1 MPIFNIKVIIFVCLF
16 FITSIS
22 SISINNKGKT
32 LEDLFNRISNKKYL
46 HKYIIKKKKNT
57 PPFVCPF
64 GRENKKTTFDCIK
77 RKWLKSSNQL
87 FTIWSNTIPK
97 IPVND
102 KLEREQ
108 INTEKSYC
116 IRKKLEINKNF
127 NYFDLSTLNT
137 YCNFYKLCI
146 ADLVNDHTQNNGH
159 NNYNL
164 GNIKKRYFVKSH
176 HLNSDPLE
184 EESYIFI
191 IGQKKEKLQIKSSI
205 YDKIHSSVNNT
216 IYYYYLMF
224 MSKILDHTFY
234 LVYNAHTYDDANNS
248 NDWNG
253 SNNGNFNNT
262 QNTDNNYNF
271 IIYKNEIIY
280 PFKSTMNPAFPPYK
294 NHSTNNS
301 CISDF
306 YLIEVC
312 HCLNGITYKQSIY
325 SLLGNISKLY
335 FKLELVSYI
344 LQLSPV
350 FYHILIIII
359 CSLIFSYI
367 FYKIFLKYKINF

>member
-16 FITSIS
+16 FITNIS
-22 SISINNKGKT
+22 SILINNKGRT
-32 LEDLFNRISNKKYL
+32 LEDLFNRISNKIYL
-46 HKYIIKKKKNT
+46 HEYTIKKKNNT
-57 PPFVCPF
+57 TPFVCPF

-87 FTIWSNTIPK
+87 FSIWSNGIPK
-97 IPVND
+97 IPVNE

-146 ADLVNDHTQNNGH
+146 ADLVNYHTQNSGH

-191 IGQKKEKLQIKSSI
+191 IGQKKETLQIKSSV
-205 YDKIHSSVNNT
+205 YDKIHNSVNNT
-216 IYYYYLMF
+216 IYYYYLML
-224 MSKILDHTFY
+224 MNKILDHTFY

-248 NDWNG
+248 NDWNS

-262 QNTDNNYNF
+262 QNSDNYNF

-280 PFKSTMNPAFPPYK
+280 PFKSTMGTTFPPYK

-306 YLIEVC
+306 YLIEV
-312 HCLNGITYKQSIY
+312 
-325 SLLGNISKLY
+325 
-335 FKLELVSYI
+335 ELVSYI
-344 LQLSPV
+344 LQLSPESV
-350 FYHILIIII
+350 NNHKKCVENYTVMRR
-359 CSLIFSYI
+359 
-367 FYKIFLKYKINF
+367 KE